1 MKKILV
7 AYDGSEPAEK
17 AFELA
22 LDFAQCFHSEIY
34 VLAVVRLPEP
44 SDDIETEAIMENARE
59 YYEKLFA
66 ELRLKS
72 SGQDI
77 SLTYETGV
85 GHPAEQIVFFAE
97 TQNIDHIVMGHRG
110 KTLFQKWLLGSVAKR
125 VMSYAPCSVTIVRG

>member
-17 AFELA
+17 AFDLA
-22 LDFAQCFHSEIY
+22 LDFARCFHAEIY
-34 VLAVVRLPEP
+34 VLAVTRLPEP
-44 SDDIETEAIMENARE
+44 ADDIETEAIMESAHE

-66 ELRLKS
+66 VLRQKS
-72 SGQDI
+72 SGQNI
-77 SLTYETGV
+77 SLRFETMV
-85 GHPAEQIVFFAE
+85 GHPAEQIIFFAE
-97 TQNIDHIVMGHRG
+97 AKNIDHIIMGHRG